1 MTTALLPLVAL
12 ACTPGTDPAPADS
25 AVPGSMQGGLPIRWV
40 PTAGEPWDEAL
51 AGLWWSLAGLG
62 ASPSSDAIGD
72 VSVDGSGMR
81 FTLHADALGLS
92 REAEHMLL
100 EGISPIEIARV
111 QQGMPYVELGRLLQ
125 RTLYEPWVYYA
136 VTGACRELE
145 DWEVRLPHGA
155 PTVAITDSLLT
166 DGARLLKFSPD
177 PVDASDIAWAAEEG
191 EGRPETGDFRARA
204 TEVVDLMPNGRFRY
218 AIYDDSGSLAPVA
231 DPEHTPAGQ
240 PGRCMWCH
248 ENHLMTTVRQPD
260 IDGHLAFDDFV
271 EEIGRQQAM
280 VESARRAIGGLVD
293 WETHAV
299 HTWGEV
305 LVEGFLQAPTS
316 RLAAEW
322 SVPTETVES
331 WMAAAGVQPVR
342 NDEYPGWG
350 EVWTRASA
358 DAVFALN
365 RGRLP
370 DDHDLAGPS
379 GMRPLS
385 VLPSS
390 RILPEPDAAHP
401 IGLTEFACL
410 PDWSADTGRP

>member
-166 DGARLLKFSPD
+166 DGARLLKFSAD
-177 PVDASDIAWAAEEG
+177 PVDASGIAWAAEEG

-240 PGRCMWCH
+240 PGRCLWCH

-260 IDGHLAFDDFV
+260 IDGHLGSMTL

-280 VESARRAIGGLVD
+280 VESARRHWRLVD

-299 HTWGEV
+299 HTGEDARR
-305 LVEGFLQAPTS
+305 GFLRAPTCGWLRS
-316 RLAAEW
+316 GRSPRRRW
-322 SVPTETVES
+322 V
-331 WMAAAGVQPVR
+331 WMAAAVQPVR
-342 NDEYPGWG
+342 NNEYPDGR
-350 EVWTRASA
+350 VWTRASA
-358 DAVFALN
+358 DAVASIAVGC
-365 RGRLP
+365 RTT
-370 DDHDLAGPS
+370 
-379 GMRPLS
+379 RPRRPVRHAPP
-385 VLPSS
+385 VLPVLSDP
-390 RILPEPDAAHP
+390 PEPDAAHP
-401 IGLTEFACL
+401 IELTEFACL
-410 PDWSADTGRP
+410 PD